1 MAPKNNYCLV
11 FLQFKAF
18 FYRHFHKMGDL
29 QWAYNRELAVMAG
42 VEGVPQTVETL
53 YNDVTLR
60 RRDHLTA
67 YKDDIYEFIGDKF
80 VRFEK

>member
-1 MAPKNNYCLV
+1 MRYSYAWYSYNLKH
-11 FLQFKAF
+11 